1 MLQKIINKVIKKIGK
16 VYLKKKAIEETR
28 SPALLARVSN
38 GSLLNFYG
46 NIHSQIGQDGIL
58 QEIFKR
64 LDIKK
69 GFFCEFGA
77 WDGIYLSN
85 CRKLVEEGWVGVFIE
100 GNDKKFNDLSLEYQN
115 YRDIHCISAIVGAPK
130 RGVMGKPLFMVLE
143 NNNINP
149 EQIDFL
155 SIDIDG
161 CDLEVFEEIGI
172 KPKVILLEG
181 GINFSPKFKGRV
193 APAIRNVYHHPIS
206 EIIDTVERK
215 GYVAICFLHDLYLVR
230 QDLVKNFKKFTTDQ
244 LFADSYFASPAWLR
258 KKMDDAKN
266 NKLLI
271 EVQKKLLKSINEKE
285 L

>member
-1 MLQKIINKVIKKIGK
+1 MVQKILNKIIKKIGK
-16 VYLKKKAIEETR
+16 LYIKKKALEEIR
-28 SPALLARVSN
+28 SPEMIARIPES
-38 GSLLNFYG
+38 SLLNFYG

-64 LDIKK
+64 LNLQK

-85 CRKLVEEGWVGVFIE
+85 CRKLVEEGWAGIFIE
-100 GNDKKFNDLSLEYQN
+100 GNEKKFKDLSLKYHN
-115 YRDIHCISAIVGAPK
+115 LSDIHCVSAFVGAPK

-149 EQIDFL
+149 ERIDFL

-193 APAIRNVYHHPIS
+193 SPAIRNVYHHPIR
-206 EIIDTVERK
+206 EIVDTAEK
-215 GYVAICFLHDLYLVR
+215 EGYVAICFLHDLYLV
-230 QDLVKNFKKFTTDQ
+230 KKELAKYFTKFSTDQ
-244 LFADSYFASPAWLR
+244 LFTDGYLASPAWLR
-258 KKMDDAKN
+258 KKMDSAKD
-266 NKLLI
+266 NKIL
-271 EVQKKLLKSINEKE
+271 QKEQMRLLKKIDN
-285 L
+285 